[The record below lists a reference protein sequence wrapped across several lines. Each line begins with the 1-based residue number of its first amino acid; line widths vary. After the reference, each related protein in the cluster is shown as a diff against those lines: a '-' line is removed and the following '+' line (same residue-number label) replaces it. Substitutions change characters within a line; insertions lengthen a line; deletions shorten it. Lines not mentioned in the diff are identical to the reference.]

1 MTMLFGKVTV
11 PDTSG
16 DMSIAA
22 IPVVSVGGATPGSID
37 IPNDPNIY
45 TLTGYT
51 TFAPVSGTIYIFAVP
66 DADPSDD
73 ATWPTAQTVV
83 DNGMPATAS
92 LPFYLQDIGGSP
104 QPDVRKYFVAKSSAG
119 AGDLRVGN

>member
-16 DMSIAA
+16 DMTVKA
-22 IPVVSVGGATPGSID
+22 IPIASVGGVTSGSIN
-37 IPNDPNIY
+37 IANDANLY

-51 TFAPVSGTIYIFAVP
+51 TFAPISGTIYIMAKP
-66 DADPSDD
+66 SADPDD
-73 ATWPTAQTVV
+73 NTTWPTAQQVV
-83 DNGMPATAS
+83 DNGMPAKPE

-104 QPDVRKYFVAKSSAG
+104 QPDARLYFAAKSG
-119 AGDLRVGN
+119 AGSADLRVGN